1 MSRNGHADNG
11 ESDCGATQF
20 NASVPFDSPLAGVRV
35 VELGER
41 LAVGVCGALLRDLGA
56 QVFCTGNYGSPAN
69 PNTYDG
75 CAYLRHGKSIVSDL
89 ALADQEGDADVIL
102 HSSDLT
108 PAQAATDRDV
118 GRQILCDITGL
129 GSTLSANGAPLTEL
143 QIQAI
148 SAIVDTTGL
157 PHQPPIAVGFPVVE
171 MTTGLYAAA
180 AVIAALRVRR
190 LCGRGQ
196 NIDMSLFDSAFVA
209 MATFVA
215 EPLID
220 VGARI
225 ARMGNVHPAAA
236 PWNSYRAKDGSL
248 VICAGSSVQW
258 RRICS
263 LIGRP
268 ELASGADFETQ
279 AARVANRKQVDEAVE
294 AWTRLHSIDECSRK
308 LSEISIA
315 NGRVVGIEGYPREPN
330 LAARDS
336 VFEVEDERSG
346 HKTYVSRSPI
356 RIDAVSAKRI
366 NSARSTAIGPRPVA
380 SPGTTGTMPLP
391 LRDIRVI
398 EIGQYTTAPL
408 IARYCANLGADVIKV
423 EPPGGETTRTWPPLH
438 DGQSIF
444 CRFNNA
450 GKRMICLDLK
460 VPKDAAILRELIGTA
475 DVIVENLKPGSLAR
489 MGFSFDTIRSLNE
502 RIVYCAINGYGS
514 ASLYPGRP
522 AYDTVIQAEAGIM
535 AAVDP
540 DGEPVK
546 TGISTSDLLGAQFG
560 LLGLLAALEH
570 VADGGPGVNLDIS
583 MQDASAW
590 VTQLVWDGQ
599 AERYAAQTIQ
609 CSDGYLV
616 AAASIATPLNTLSFD
631 RFRTMSRA
639 DADVE
644 LRCKGIETAPV
655 LSVRE
660 MLELPVVSQR
670 NLFEYRDEGGFRW
683 PVLAC
688 PLRLVD
694 TQPLVMEPAAPVDF
708 HRAEILGELDSL
720 STGAAGSTAS

>member
-1 MSRNGHADNG
+1 LSRNRHADNG
-11 ESDCGATQF
+11 ELDRGATQF
-20 NASVPFDSPLAGVRV
+20 GASVPFDSPLAGVRI

-56 QVFCTGNYGSPAN
+56 QVFCAGNYGSPAN
-69 PNTYDG
+69 RNTYDG
-75 CAYLRHGKSIVSDL
+75 CAYLRHGKSIVPDS
-89 ALADQEGDADVIL
+89 ALAHQEGDTDVIL
-102 HSSDLT
+102 YSTDLT
-108 PAQAATDRDV
+108 PAQGDMDRDA
-118 GRQILCDITGL
+118 GRQILCDITAL
-129 GSTLSANGAPLTEL
+129 GNTLSGNGAPLTEL
-143 QIQAI
+143 QIQAM

-157 PHQPPIAVGFPVVE
+157 PDQPPMPVGFPVVE

-209 MATFVA
+209 MATFVV
-215 EPLID
+215 EPLTD
-220 VGARI
+220 ADMKI
-225 ARMGNVHPAAA
+225 ARMGNTHPAAA
-236 PWNSYRAKDGSL
+236 PWNSYHAKDDSL
-248 VICAGSSVQW
+248 VICAGSSLQW
-258 RRICS
+258 RRICD

-268 ELASGADFETQ
+268 ELATSPDFETQ
-279 AARVANRKQVDEAVE
+279 PARVANRKLVDEAVE
-294 AWTRLHSIDECSRK
+294 AWTRKHALNECSRM

-315 NGRVVGIEGYPREPN
+315 NGRIVRNEGYPREPN
-330 LAARDS
+330 LVARGS
-336 VFEVEDERSG
+336 ILEVEDSRSG
-346 HKTYVSRSPI
+346 RRTYISRSPI
-356 RIDAVSAKRI
+356 RVGAASSAGV
-366 NSARSTAIGPRPVA
+366 APAGPTATGPRPVA
-380 SPGTTGTMPLP
+380 SSGTTGAMPLP
-391 LRDIRVI
+391 LRGIRVI
-398 EIGQYTTAPL
+398 EIGHYTTAPL

-460 VPKDAAILRELIGTA
+460 APEDAAILRKLICTA
-475 DVIVENLKPGSLAR
+475 DVIVENLKPGSLAK

-570 VADGGPGVNLDIS
+570 VAAGRPGVNLDIS

-590 VTQLVWDGQ
+590 VTQMVWDDK
-599 AERYAAQTIQ
+599 APKRDAKTIQ
-609 CSDGYLV
+609 CSDGNLV
-616 AAASIATPLNTLSFD
+616 AAGPIATLLNTTLSLD
-631 RFRTMSRA
+631 RFRTMTRVDA
-639 DADVE
+639 DAE
-644 LRCKGIETAPV
+644 LRRKGIEAASV

-660 MLELPVVSQR
+660 MLELPIVSQR
-670 NLFEYRDEGGFRW
+670 NLFEYREDGGFRW
-683 PVLAC
+683 PILAC
-688 PLRLVD
+688 PLRLMD

-708 HRAEILGELDSL
+708 HRAEILGELDSMIDGAT
-720 STGAAGSTAS
+720 STT